1 MGKLKEINDLEMGI
15 IQTKLEYK
23 ISLIFFSIMLNYS
36 TELLKY
42 LVSDSFKLTIT
53 TFIKLLYFLM
63 QVILHSISLDSLRF
77 HLEI

>member
-23 ISLIFFSIMLNYS
+23 IYLIFFSIMLNYS

-53 TFIKLLYFLM
+53 TFIKLLYFFM
-63 QVILHSISLDSLRF
+63 QVILHSISLDF
-77 HLEI
+77 I

>member
-23 ISLIFFSIMLNYS
+23 IYLIFFSIMLNYS

-53 TFIKLLYFLM
+53 TFIKLLYFFM